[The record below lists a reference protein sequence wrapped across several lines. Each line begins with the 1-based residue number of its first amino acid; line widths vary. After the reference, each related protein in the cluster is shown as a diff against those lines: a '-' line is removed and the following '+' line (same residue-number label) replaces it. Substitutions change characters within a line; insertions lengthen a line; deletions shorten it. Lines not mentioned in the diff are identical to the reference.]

1 MRVVVLGALAAL
13 TAVLSSVSGADAQS
27 TTTDPGA
34 STSSSASTST
44 TAPPPSPSTEPP
56 ASTPDT
62 TAPPPDPGAGPEGE
76 DTSSTEDPLVGEAP
90 AEPAPDTDVTVPPP
104 DGSYGGQGSFEPS
117 PVLWS
122 SVRSAENKLAD
133 TEDRLATAVDE
144 LYNARLKVK
153 ELNVRREGL
162 RGDQLDALA
171 ELEEAEE
178 VLTNRSIAAFVGA
191 DTEAEAVVGLL
202 QAADHD
208 RRIDNWTK
216 SRLLSVALDQDDEA
230 IEDYRRLRQD
240 LDQDVVA
247 TAEAIR
253 RVERRAAG
261 AEAEAEAIVAER
273 EAAADELEAFAAG
286 SAIYISGV
294 RFPVAW
300 PYDTPLIDS
309 WGFPRM
315 PGTPDEHWHEGI
327 DLFAPAGTPLV
338 AAERGVIIKISTGRL
353 GGLTFWLRGESG
365 AEWYYAHLQSYAD
378 GLHVG
383 QVVEAGQVLGF
394 VGNTGNA
401 VGTPP
406 HLHLQLHPDGGDPV
420 NPYPLLHVT
429 SQRDLAAMNGEDG

>member
-1 MRVVVLGALAAL
+1 MRVAGLGALAAL
-13 TAVLSSVSGADAQS
+13 MAVTASTTGAGAQS
-27 TTTDPGA
+27 TTTDPG
-34 STSSSASTST
+34 SSST
-44 TAPPPSPSTEPP
+44 TAPSSSTEPP
-56 ASTPDT
+56 PPTPDT
-62 TAPPPDPGAGPEGE
+62 TVPPATTTTPVDPTASPPDGE
-76 DTSSTEDPLVGEAP
+76 TTTTDPLVGEAP
-90 AEPAPDTDVTVPPP
+90 AEPAPDIDVTVPPP

-122 SVRSAENKLAD
+122 SVRAAEAKVTDAE
-133 TEDRLATAVDE
+133 TRLSNAVDD
-144 LYNARLKVK
+144 LYDARLRVK
-153 ELNVRREGL
+153 ELNLRRDTL
-162 RGDQLDALA
+162 RGDQREALD
-171 ELEEAEE
+171 ELGEAER
-178 VLTNRSIAAFVGA
+178 VLATRSIAAFVGA
-191 DTEAEAVVGLL
+191 DVEAEAIVGLL
-202 QAADHD
+202 QSADYE
-208 RRIDNWTK
+208 RRSDNWIK
-216 SRLLSVALDQDDEA
+216 SRLLDVALDRDDAA
-230 IEDYRRLRQD
+230 IEDYRRLRRR
-240 LDQDVVA
+240 LDEDVVA

-253 RVERRAAG
+253 SVERRAAQ
-261 AEAEAEAIVAER
+261 AQA
-273 EAAADELEAFAAG
+273 EAAAIAEERDVAIDELEAFAAG
-286 SAIYISGV
+286 SAIYISGA
-294 RFPVAW
+294 RFPIAW

-383 QVVEAGQVLGF
+383 QVVEAGQVLGT

-420 NPYPLLHVT
+420 NPFPLLHT
-429 SQRDLAAMNGEDG
+429 ISQRELAAMEAGGG